1 MKGVC
6 WKIFVR
12 KRYDKKYIYGVFF
25 LYNGYFLSLVTF
37 VTEITGKMW
46 YYYDAGDKNI
56 VFYLCLMK
64 ILIEK
69 SKCIHMCA

>member
-1 MKGVC
+1 MKGVF
-6 WKIFVR
+6 WKISAR
-12 KRYDKKYIYGVFF
+12 KRFD
-25 LYNGYFLSLVTF
+25 GYFLSLVTF

-64 ILIEK
+64 ILIK
-69 SKCIHMCA
+69 NSKCIYMCA